1 MSVTQNVQNC
11 FDLREKIIDS
21 FRDFFFF
28 FFFLLSEAKWKTKY
42 GNGLKILIPKQLLQG
57 LPIALAHVKA
67 GNRSEKTLN

>member
-21 FRDFFFF
+21 FRDS

-57 LPIALAHVKA
+57 LPIALARVKA